1 MSKAEWLV
9 DFLVQ
14 PGTVE
19 VLDRFSEDAS
29 FYLVEKSAA
38 VRKKSWSAVAL

>member
-9 DFLVQ
+9 DYFVQ

-19 VLDRFSEDAS
+19 VLDRLSESAN
-29 FYLVEKSAA
+29 FYLVEKNN
-38 VRKKSWSAVAL
+38 KQWITLWNT